1 MKNVTLQINN
11 KCMSS
16 SDVFTPIIF
25 FLFDELGV
33 GKLGRVCVLYLAQV
47 ETINSKE
54 SYTHVF
60 VHIYLHL
67 NF

>member
-1 MKNVTLQINN
+1 MKNITLQINN

-33 GKLGRVCVLYLAQV
+33 GKLGRGVPDLVG
-47 ETINSKE
+47 TG
-54 SYTHVF
+54 
-60 VHIYLHL
+60 
-67 NF
+67 